1 METCSEHEKNTGQDA
16 PDVNRVQESIRRL
29 VTGCGDSVG
38 LSGMQ
43 PGASVVDLGCGAG
56 EDITTAARRV
66 GEQGR
71 VFGID
76 IDEEMIDRARQ
87 AAAAAGLSER
97 SAFRIAD
104 IEITPHPKTYADILI
119 SNCVFNLCID
129 KDQVFR
135 NVFRIMRPGG
145 LLVFSVLVDNND
157 EPEADLGPEAEY
169 PTLLVRM
176 SFTDIRVLARLPLTV
191 EQSATF
197 LGRPVDHPATVVVFT
212 ALKPPLNC

>member
-1 METCSEHEKNTGQDA
+1 MEQGGEHQENREKGA
-16 PDVNRVQESIRRL
+16 PELNRVQESIRGL

-38 LSGMQ
+38 LAGMQ
-43 PGASVVDLGCGAG
+43 SGASVVDLGCGAG
-56 EDITTAARRV
+56 EDVITAARRV

-76 IDEEMIDRARQ
+76 IDPEMIDRARQ
-87 AAAAAGLSER
+87 AAAAAGLSDR
-97 SAFRIAD
+97 SAFRVAD
-104 IEITPHPKTYADILI
+104 IEVTPHPRTYADILI
-119 SNCVFNLCID
+119 SNCLFNLCTD

-145 LLVFSVLVDNND
+145 LLVFSVLVNNND
-157 EPEADLGPEAEY
+157 EPEAEY
-169 PTLLVRM
+169 SMLLNRM

-191 EQSATF
+191 EQSAIF
-197 LGRPVDHPATVVVFT
+197 LGRPVGRRATVVVFT